1 MKEKIIFTSFAAGSK
16 LYRASASRI
25 EMQAR
30 NSNFFD
36 SVYVYTDLNAPNEL
50 KKFFI
55 ENKEL
60 FKKKGYGYW
69 IWKPFLINEILKKS
83 KDGDIICYAD
93 SGCEISKFGK
103 ELFLE
108 NIKFTSSNGSLFFHM
123 PGYHEMNWTKKSVLD
138 FFGATKDK
146 SIILTPQIQAT
157 YFYIKNNQVN
167 RKLIRDWLIYC
178 NFKRYYLGDDSDNF
192 GINAKTFIDHRHDQ
206 SILSLLVK
214 RNKIVTKEFE
224 CFHHR
229 MFYFLNSNI
238 LRYPIHSFRNRNG
251 RPRHPLVFK
260 YSSKN
265 IVNSNSLLL
274 SLFKALSFLINFIYL
289 SLKHFLRKVSC

>member
-1 MKEKIIFTSFAAGSK
+1 MKEKIIFTSFAAGSN

-25 EMQAR
+25 ELQAR
-30 NSNFFD
+30 TSNFFD
-36 SVYVYTDLNAPNEL
+36 SVYVYSDLDAPNEL
-50 KKFFI
+50 KKFLI
-55 ENKEL
+55 KNKEL
-60 FKKKGYGYW
+60 FKKKGYGFW

-83 KDGDIICYAD
+83 KEGDIICYAD

-108 NIKFTSSNGSLFFHM
+108 NIKFTSSSGSLFFHM
-123 PGYHEMNWTKKSVLD
+123 PGYPEINWTKKRTLD
-138 FFGATKDK
+138 FFRVSKDCR
-146 SIILTPQIQAT
+146 IISTAQIQAT
-157 YFYIKNNQVN
+157 YFYIKNNETN
-167 RKLIRDWLIYC
+167 RKLIRDWLNYC
-178 NFKRYYLGDDSDNF
+178 NFNRFSLVDDSDNF

-251 RPRHPLVFK
+251 RVRHPLVFK
-260 YSSKN
+260 YSSQN
-265 IVNSNSLLL
+265 IINSNSLL
-274 SLFKALSFLINFIYL
+274 SSFFKALSFLINFIYL
-289 SLKHFLRKVSC
+289 SLKFFLRKVSC

>member
-1 MKEKIIFTSFAAGSK
+1 MKEKIIFTSFAAGSQ

-30 NSNFFD
+30 TSNFFD
-36 SVYVYTDLNAPNEL
+36 SVLVYSDLNAPNDL
-50 KKFFI
+50 KKFI
-55 ENKEL
+55 NENKEL

-108 NIKFTSSNGSLFFHM
+108 NIKFTTNNGSLFFHM
-123 PGYHEMNWTKKSVLD
+123 PGYLEMSYTKKSVLD
-138 FFGATKDK
+138 FFEVSKDK
-146 SIILTPQIQAT
+146 GIILTAQIQAT

-167 RKLIRDWLIYC
+167 RKLIKDWLNYC
-178 NFKRYYLGDDSDNF
+178 NFKSFYLVDDSCNL

-251 RPRHPLVFK
+251 RVRHPLVFK

-265 IVNSNSLLL
+265 IVNSDSLLT

-289 SLKHFLRKVSC
+289 SLKHFFRKVSC